1 METVAGHVRALRE
14 GDDAAKTAAVRA
26 LGDLAYSNENNK
38 VLIAEAG
45 GIPPLVDL
53 LRNGNAE
60 AKLEAA
66 RALCNLAFNNAANK
80 VLIAEAGA
88 IPPLV
93 ELVRDGSA
101 EAKLQA
107 AGALHFLARNYDNK
121 ALIAEAG
128 GIAPLVDLLRNGS
141 AEVGKLLAADAL
153 YEVGGRGNNHAN
165 AVAIAVTVG
174 IEALLE
180 LARRGSVTVDVRR
193 AFTGGVFS
201 TPSGVYIAIRPL
213 VLNAGIPAKR
223 KAALVVAALLEAA
236 APRTGVPRVL
246 KAEIGS
252 YL

>member
-66 RALCNLAFNNAANK
+66 RALCNLAFNNAANQ
-80 VLIAEAGA
+80 V
-88 IPPLV
+88 
-93 ELVRDGSA
+93 
-101 EAKLQA
+101 Q
-107 AGALHFLARNYDNK
+107 
-121 ALIAEAG
+121 IAEAG
-128 GIAPLVDLLRNGS
+128 GIPLLVELVRNG
-141 AEVGKLLAADAL
+141 GD
-153 YEVGGRGNNHAN
+153 AN
-165 AVAIAVTVG
+165 AFAIAKHSLLTLALNNDANAIAIAVTVG
-174 IEALLE
+174 LEALVQ
-180 LARRGSVTVDVRR
+180 LARRGRVTVDGWWLVE
-193 AFTGGVFS
+193 TG
-201 TPSGVYIAIRPL
+201 L
-213 VLNAGIPAKR
+213 LAKR